1 MNQNGTVDRAQITV
15 VELEKSVHEYWRL
28 RSVAGQLQAIEIMK
42 ARFMPIPQLPDDFKE
57 FLRVL
62 NSNGVEYLFVG
73 GYAVGFHGYYGH
85 LECRPTQ

>member
-42 ARFMPIPQLPDDFKE
+42 ARLYAYSAITGRFQRILE
-57 FLRVL
+57 
-62 NSNGVEYLFVG
+62 GVE
-73 GYAVGFHGYYGH
+73 
-85 LECRPTQ
+85 LERR